1 MTTTNLNLYIENDYS
16 IYRLI
21 EWLTACVEKRIRKN
35 AAVTVE
41 HLANCS
47 TMKTIIRMGVK
58 MCKEYGEPTA
68 DKEERAAVA
77 LQQAEN
83 IIENARYMAA
93 C

>member
-1 MTTTNLNLYIENDYS
+1 MTSTNLNLYIENDYT
-16 IYRLI
+16 IYRLV
-21 EWLTACVEKRIRKN
+21 EWLEKCVSKRIQKG

-58 MCKEYGEPTA
+58 MCKKYGEPTA

-77 LQQAEN
+77 RMQAES
-83 IIENARYMAA
+83 IIENARYLAA

>member
-1 MTTTNLNLYIENDYS
+1 MTTTNLNLYIENEYT
-16 IYRLI
+16 IYRLV
-21 EWLTACVEKRIRKN
+21 EWLTSCVEKRIRKG

-47 TMKTIIRMGVK
+47 TMKTIIRMSVK

-77 LQQAEN
+77 RMQAEN
-83 IIENARYMAA
+83 IIENARYLAA

>member
-1 MTTTNLNLYIENDYS
+1 MTTTNLKLYVENS
-16 IYRLI
+16 SEIYLLI
-21 EWLTACVEKRIRKN
+21 EWLENCVTKRIRKG
-35 AAVTVE
+35 AAVSVE
-41 HLANCS
+41 QLARCS
-47 TMKTIIRMGVK
+47 TMKEIIRMGVK

-83 IIENARYMAA
+83 IIEHARYMAA

>member
-1 MTTTNLNLYIENDYS
+1 MTTTNLKLYIENDYS

-21 EWLTACVEKRIRKN
+21 EWLTSCVEKRIRKS
-35 AAVTVE
+35 AAVSVE

>member
-1 MTTTNLNLYIENDYS
+1 M
-16 IYRLI
+16 
-21 EWLTACVEKRIRKN
+21 
-35 AAVTVE
+35 E

-77 LQQAEN
+77 RMQAEN
-83 IIENARYMAA
+83 IIENARYLAA